1 MRTLSAVA
9 LLAVGFVVVAA
20 PVPKPGEEKPG
31 PITEEQ
37 LQASANNLKQILIAI
52 HCHADAFNV
61 VPNNVLDAKGAKP
74 QLSWRVHLLPYLE
87 EENLYKE
94 FKLDE
99 PWDSD
104 NNKKLIEKMPKV
116 FAPVRV
122 KAKPGETFYR
132 GFTGAGTVFE
142 AGAKYG
148 IAQIPDGTSNTVGVV
163 EGGEPCIWTK
173 PDDIPFDPKKE
184 LPKLG
189 KMFDG
194 DFHIAMMDGSV
205 VKVNGGKFKADAL
218 KGMILRNSGQV
229 RDFDGAIGK

>member
-1 MRTLSAVA
+1 MRTLSSAA
-9 LLAVGFVVVAA
+9 LLAFALVGVAA

-31 PITEEQ
+31 PVTEKQ
-37 LQASANNLKQILIAI
+37 LQESENNLKQIMIGV
-52 HCHADAFNV
+52 HSYSDVFNF
-61 VPNNVLDAKGAKP
+61 VPNNVLDPKTKKP
-74 QLSWRVHLLPYLE
+74 QLSWRIHLLPYLE
-87 EENLYKE
+87 EDTLYRQ

-99 PWDSD
+99 PWDSE

-116 FAPVRV
+116 FAPIRV

-132 GFTGAGTVFE
+132 GFTGEGTVFE

-163 EGGEPCIWTK
+163 EAGEPCVWTK

-189 KMFDG
+189 KLFDG
-194 DFHIAMMDGSV
+194 DFHVAMMDGAV
-205 VKVNGGKFKADAL
+205 YKVNGTKFKADAF
-218 KGMILRNSGQV
+218 KGMILRNSGLV
-229 RDFDGAIGK
+229 RNFDAAIGK